1 MVQSMSIFIGT
12 KYFNRFNIHIYIEM
26 SIKQK
31 FLFFY
36 SVHKNNIIT

>member
-26 SIKQK
+26 YIIEKCI
-31 FLFFY
+31 FFY
-36 SVHKNNIIT
+36 SVYNNYTIT